1 VQRKTIALTTFARSL
16 ENISMK
22 VKQAKIIRIQNVM
35 PRRVQKLTGLDQL
48 SYLQL
53 ANLNAWLNLDKTR
66 AVLGAPTLHA
76 VLMEKKAPKIIRIE
90 KIMPERIQKQTGLY
104 KLSPTELANLNAWLN
119 LNRAKARDVLPVSLP
134 PPAF

>member
-22 VKQAKIIRIQNVM
+22 VK
-35 PRRVQKLTGLDQL
+35 
-48 SYLQL
+48 
-53 ANLNAWLNLDKTR
+53 R
-66 AVLGAPTLHA
+66 A
-76 VLMEKKAPKIIRIE
+76 KIIRIE
-90 KIMPERIQKQTGLY
+90 KIMPKRIQKQTGLY
-104 KLSPTELANLNAWLN
+104 KLSPTELENLNAWLN

>member
-22 VKQAKIIRIQNVM
+22 VK
-35 PRRVQKLTGLDQL
+35 
-48 SYLQL
+48 
-53 ANLNAWLNLDKTR
+53 R
-66 AVLGAPTLHA
+66 A
-76 VLMEKKAPKIIRIE
+76 KIIRIE
-90 KIMPERIQKQTGLY
+90 KIMPKRIQKQTGLY